1 MSFPTSPANNQTA
14 LVNGINYVYN
24 STESSWTRITV
35 SSPNVGPVSFNSN
48 TITSAVTFVSG
59 QNGISVG
66 PISITGAG
74 SVNIPPGQRWVII

>member
-14 LVNGINYVYN
+14 LVNGTNYVYN
-24 STESSWTRITV
+24 STEGSWTRITV

-48 TITSAVTFVSG
+48 TITSAVTFISG
-59 QNGISVG
+59 QNGLSVG